1 MIQRAEVCVGA
12 GFKPGGRVPLPI
24 FPLPG
29 REWGANGTRNRGR
42 VERCSAAAPA
52 AVVKASRLHKRGQDA
67 LLTAGRMPALHTL
80 TPALSLR
87 EGEGAY
93 RQRRRAAKTT
103 VKEEYCEQSPQ

>member
-67 LLTAGRMPALHTL
+67 LVTAGRMPALRTL
-80 TPALSLR
+80 TLLLARGSAR
-87 EGEGAY
+87 GSSAC
-93 RQRRRAAKTT
+93 R
-103 VKEEYCEQSPQ
+103 